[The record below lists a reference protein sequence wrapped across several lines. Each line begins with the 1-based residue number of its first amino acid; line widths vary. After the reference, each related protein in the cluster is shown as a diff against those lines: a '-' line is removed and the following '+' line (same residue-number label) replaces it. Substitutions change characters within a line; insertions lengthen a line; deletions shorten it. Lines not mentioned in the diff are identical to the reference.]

1 VHNRLPIILII
12 LLLIPFISVVPN
24 YVNANNSFREVLNV
38 YSYGTV
44 SLFDLKIYDHP
55 IIVKNIN
62 STLNFIPD
70 NTSFTIAYYNIPS
83 WESNYNY
90 LLSGVEF
97 SETPLKEIPY
107 THMSISLN
115 VSSINKNIKNSFD
128 SIFRTYFF
136 KNGSRLIGYTDYSI
150 FKKFINTIISSSK
163 YTRFLSW
170 IDPQNFSPKNDIF
183 VIKILKNET
192 DIVFNIIYLKDYRVK
207 FFYWTLGK
215 FINFKSTAPKIGYN
229 YTSILNIFFKDVF
242 IENIPKNYT
251 KINIDNA
258 NKLFI
263 YRFDIKS
270 GVEFKD
276 VRFKIRY
283 ETPLIL
289 IERVFNSTD
298 FINGAYIEVRLNII
312 NLMQYPIS
320 NFTVKES
327 PWWGSGIKFVS
338 GETEKIY
345 SKLEPNIMYTFSYV
359 VKIDA
364 SNKSIIFIRP
374 AIGILKSAT
383 SLTQYIYSNTNI
395 IYINYKNAPFI
406 EAIIKHIDTRY
417 IEIGKSIKYTAEI
430 SNKGK
435 SSVDSVIFGEYVIG
449 RLNPGDVRKIELSSS
464 HSIEGSL
471 NTSIGIKALYKYNG
485 FEYSLYTQRITTSLY
500 PRVFN
505 RPWLSIRYNYKNVA
519 QNNLNISIWISNEGL
534 YNVKD
539 LMVKVNLFNSTYIE
553 GNFSKTNLVY
563 ENNLLMVNHTIDIYG
578 VFKYNKPIITRYPV
592 IIIKSPSLVSRY
604 ISGFKYFSN
613 AINISRTLP
622 KSPYLINYNYTFE
635 INVTNYGDAY
645 LYNLSITITQPK
657 FNLTSTNMSTPI
669 VEPYQ
674 NKSFSIGFISHEVG
688 NFSISDI
695 KFSYWYLGSYTE
707 STIEGGN
714 FSFYKGLW
722 LSIKVP
728 KSVEEGSKFNMT
740 ISVASDIYKLIKNVN
755 ISITLPSG
763 LEFADGSIVKNLS
776 INLTSNLKEF
786 NLVAKALKPGK
797 YQVKSYSASYLFNG
811 LKAKYVPSPSEY
823 VSISVRENVII
834 RYWVYFIP
842 MLIIGIAYGLW
853 LRKSLYKKG

>member
-1 VHNRLPIILII
+1 VHNRLPIVLII

-55 IIVKNIN
+55 IILKNIN
-62 STLNFIPD
+62 STLNFMPD

-90 LLSGVEF
+90 LLSDVEF
-97 SETPLKEIPY
+97 FKTPIKEIPY

-150 FKKFINTIISSSK
+150 FKNFISTIIPSSK

-170 IDPQNFSPKNDIF
+170 INPQNFSPKNDIF
-183 VIKILKNET
+183 IIKILKNET
-192 DIVFNIIYLKDYRVK
+192 DTVFNIIYLKDYRVK

-242 IENIPKNYT
+242 VESAPKNYT
-251 KINIDNA
+251 KITTDNV
-258 NKLFI
+258 NRLFV

-270 GVEFKD
+270 GEKFKD
-276 VRFKIRY
+276 IQFKIRY

-298 FINGAYIEVRLNII
+298 FINGAYIGVRLNII
-312 NLMQYPIS
+312 NLMQYPVS
-320 NFTVKES
+320 NLTVKEF
-327 PWWGSGIKFVS
+327 PWWGNGIRFIS
-338 GETEKIY
+338 GETEKTY
-345 SKLEPNIMYTFSYV
+345 SKLEPNIMYTFSYI
-359 VKIDA
+359 VKIDT
-364 SNKSIIFIRP
+364 SNKSIVFVRP
-374 AIGILKSAT
+374 AIGILKST
-383 SLTQYIYSNTNI
+383 TGLTQYIYSNTNI
-395 IYINYKNAPFI
+395 IYINYVDAPFI
-406 EAIIKHIDTRY
+406 EAVIKHIDTRY
-417 IEIGKSIKYTAEI
+417 MEVGKRIKYTAEI

-435 SSVDSVIFGEYVIG
+435 SSVDSVVFGEYVIG
-449 RLNPGDVRKIELSSS
+449 RLNPGDIRKIELSLSPL
-464 HSIEGSL
+464 IEGSL
-471 NTSIGIKALYKYNG
+471 NTSLGVKALYKYNG
-485 FEYSLYTQRITTSLY
+485 FEYSLYTQNITTLLY

-505 RPWLSIRYNYKNVA
+505 RPWLSIRYNYRHVDQDNINV
-519 QNNLNISIWISNEGL
+519 SIWISNEGL

-539 LMVKVNLFNSTYIE
+539 LMVKANPFNSTYVE
-553 GNFSKTNLVY
+553 GNFSKTKLIY
-563 ENNLLMVNHTIDIYG
+563 ENNLLMVNHTINIYG
-578 VFKYNKPIITRYPV
+578 VFRYNKPIITRYPA

-604 ISGFKYFSN
+604 FSGFKYFSN
-613 AINISRTLP
+613 AINISRILP
-622 KSPYLINYNYTFE
+622 KSPYLVNHNYTFE
-635 INVTNYGDAY
+635 INLANYGEAY

-657 FNLTSTNMSTPI
+657 FNLTSTNMSIPI
-669 VEPYQ
+669 VEPHQ
-674 NKSFSIGFISHEVG
+674 NKSFNIGFISHEVG
-688 NFSISDI
+688 NFSISSI
-695 KFSYWYLGSYTE
+695 KFSYLYLGSYIE

-714 FSFYKGLW
+714 FSFYRGLW

-728 KSVEEGSKFNMT
+728 RLVEEGSKFNIT
-740 ISVASDIYKLIKNVN
+740 ISVASDMYRLIKNVT
-755 ISITLPSG
+755 ISMTLPKG
-763 LEFADGSIVKNLS
+763 LEFTDGSIIKNLS

-786 NLVAKALKPGK
+786 NLAVKALRPGK
-797 YQVKSYSASYLFNG
+797 YQIKSYNASYLFNG
-811 LKAKYVPSPSEY
+811 LKAKYTPSPSEY

-834 RYWVYFIP
+834 RYWIYFVP

-853 LRKSLYKKG
+853 LRKSLYKKS